1 MNTNLVEAGKATRFV
16 KGQSGNPN
24 GRRKEKPLTDA
35 LLREL
40 LVRPYPQSPVCN
52 LELVVSDIVQRAQA
66 GDAAA
71 WRIIFE
77 RIEGLPVQPHE
88 VSGPDGGAIK
98 FTIRLGAARGD
109 SDSPAD
115 S

>member
-1 MNTNLVEAGKATRFV
+1 MSTSLVEAGKATRFV
-16 KGQSGNPN
+16 KGKSGNPN

-35 LLREL
+35 LLKEL
-40 LVRPYPQSPVCN
+40 LTQPYPQSPARN
-52 LELVVSDIVQRAQA
+52 IELIVSDIVQRAQA

-88 VSGPDGGAIK
+88 VGGPDGAPIQ

-109 SDSPAD
+109 SE
-115 S
+115 